1 MSIIHL
7 AVKSLSNR
15 KTTALL
21 TIFSIAISVAL
32 LLGVERLRVEA
43 RSSFTSTVSG
53 TDLVV
58 GARSSPLNL
67 LLYSVFHIGNTTNNI
82 TWETYQ
88 ELASDKAVAWTIPIT
103 LGDSHRGYRVVGTS
117 EDMFQHYRYGD
128 NQPLGFLN
136 GEPFQDLYDAVIGS
150 EVATELGYQIGQDVV
165 LSHGMER
172 ASLQVHKDK
181 PFRVSG
187 VLKPTG
193 TPMDQ
198 AIMIFLEGIEALH
211 IDWVNGA
218 APNALFSISADKARA
233 MALQPSS
240 ITAYYVGLKSRV
252 AAFRYQRQVN
262 EYREEALT
270 AILPGVALGELWQL
284 VGSAEKALLAIS
296 VMVVVAGL
304 VGMLTTILTSL
315 NERRRE
321 MAILRSVGARPG
333 HIFAL
338 MMTESLIYAVAGTAL
353 GFIILY
359 GLLFAIQP
367 VLQMQLGLQ
376 IAIASPSA
384 FELILAGLII
394 SCATLLGAVPAWR
407 AYKNSLA
414 DGLTVRL

>member
-7 AVKSLSNR
+7 AVKSLKNR

-58 GARSSPLNL
+58 GARNSPLSL
-67 LLYSVFHIGNTTNNI
+67 LLYSVFHIGNATNNI

-88 ELASDKAVAWTIPIT
+88 ELATNPAVAWTIPVA

-117 EDMFQHYRYGD
+117 LDMFEHYQFGD
-128 NQPLGFLN
+128 KQSMGFNTGQPFN
-136 GEPFQDLYDAVIGS
+136 DLYGAVIGS
-150 EVATELGYQIGQDVV
+150 DVAAVLGYQVGQDVV
-165 LSHGMER
+165 LSHGVQSR
-172 ASLQVHKDK
+172 SLQEHQDK

-193 TPMDQ
+193 TPMDRV
-198 AIMIFLEGIEALH
+198 IMISLQGIEALY

-218 APNALFSISADKARA
+218 APNALFTVSADKART
-233 MALQPSS
+233 MVLQPSS
-240 ITAYYVGLKSRV
+240 ITAYFVGLKSRV
-252 AAFRYQRQVN
+252 VAFRYQRQVN
-262 EYREEALT
+262 EYRQEALT

-284 VGSAEKALLAIS
+284 VGSAEKALLAVS
-296 VMVVVAGL
+296 VMVVIAGL

-321 MAILRSVGARPG
+321 MAILRSVGA
-333 HIFAL
+333 
-338 MMTESLIYAVAGTAL
+338 
-353 GFIILY
+353 
-359 GLLFAIQP
+359 
-367 VLQMQLGLQ
+367 
-376 IAIASPSA
+376 
-384 FELILAGLII
+384 
-394 SCATLLGAVPAWR
+394 
-407 AYKNSLA
+407 
-414 DGLTVRL
+414 